1 VNWFDLVAVI
11 VLIAAILAG
20 IRTGALPQVGGITGA
35 IGGLLLVLAL
45 TPTLLDLTRDFEP
58 IPRAIAVLGAVLAG
72 VVLGEALGSAV
83 GRLLARQ
90 LGRGVL
96 SSVDR
101 FAGGFLG
108 AAQAILIVWLVGGLL
123 AAGPFPTL
131 GRAATQSAVVRG
143 VDQFLPPPTEVV
155 GRIAGA
161 LDASGLPDVFVGLD
175 PIPLPA
181 VDTPSDPQAA
191 RIAKAAT
198 GSTARVATRACDTQV
213 NGTAV
218 LVAPGYLVTNA
229 HVVAGASTV
238 RAALGSSVADAVP
251 VLFDPDLDV
260 AVLYAPDLAGPS
272 LRFATTVPE
281 RGAEGAALGY
291 AGGGP
296 LVVLPAAV
304 AGAYKATG
312 HDIYD
317 AGLITREIV
326 ELRAAIEP
334 GDSGGP
340 LILRDGTIGGLVFA
354 ESRADPDVGYALSP
368 TAVATRVSPAL
379 SRTSKV
385 DTGACLD

>member
-1 VNWFDLVAVI
+1 MNWFDLVAVI

-72 VVLGEALGSAV
+72 VVIGEALGSAV

-218 LVAPGYLVTNA
+218 RRRPRLSRHQRPRRRRRDDRPRQRSGRRSPTPSPSCSIRTSTSPSSTRRTSPARRCASRRRSRSGAPRARPSGTPG
-229 HVVAGASTV
+229 AGRSSCCRPRW
-238 RAALGSSVADAVP
+238 RARTRP
-251 VLFDPDLDV
+251 P
-260 AVLYAPDLAGPS
+260 
-272 LRFATTVPE
+272 ATTSTT
-281 RGAEGAALGY
+281 
-291 AGGGP
+291 
-296 LVVLPAAV
+296 PA
-304 AGAYKATG
+304 
-312 HDIYD
+312 
-317 AGLITREIV
+317 
-326 ELRAAIEP
+326 
-334 GDSGGP
+334 
-340 LILRDGTIGGLVFA
+340 
-354 ESRADPDVGYALSP
+354 
-368 TAVATRVSPAL
+368 
-379 SRTSKV
+379 
-385 DTGACLD
+385 

>member
-1 VNWFDLVAVI
+1 M
-11 VLIAAILAG
+11 
-20 IRTGALPQVGGITGA
+20 
-35 IGGLLLVLAL
+35 
-45 TPTLLDLTRDFEP
+45 
-58 IPRAIAVLGAVLAG
+58 LGAVLAG
-72 VVLGEALGSAV
+72 VVIGEALGSAV

-108 AAQAILIVWLVGGLL
+108 AAQAILIMWLAGGLL

-155 GRIAGA
+155 GEIAGA

-198 GSTARVATRACDTQV
+198 AAAPRASRPVRATPRSTARPCV
-213 NGTAV
+213 
-218 LVAPGYLVTNA
+218 VAPGYLVTNA

-260 AVLYAPDLAGPS
+260 AVLYAPDLAGAVAA
-272 LRFATTVPE
+272 LRDDGPGAGRRGCGARVRRAAGRSSCCRPRSRARTRPPATTSTT
-281 RGAEGAALGY
+281 
-291 AGGGP
+291 
-296 LVVLPAAV
+296 PA
-304 AGAYKATG
+304 
-312 HDIYD
+312 
-317 AGLITREIV
+317 
-326 ELRAAIEP
+326 
-334 GDSGGP
+334 
-340 LILRDGTIGGLVFA
+340 
-354 ESRADPDVGYALSP
+354 
-368 TAVATRVSPAL
+368 
-379 SRTSKV
+379 
-385 DTGACLD
+385 